1 MQRFIKLIL
10 LFAAPILLF
19 FAAGEWYVEHLPN
32 PARDKHEWMTAH
44 HDDVTTLILGDSHA
58 FYGIRPDQLADSAY
72 SLAMTSQTLRYDDFL
87 LHHYPMPRLRDV
99 VLSIS
104 YFTLWEDFESL
115 GGQDH
120 LISRYHIYMGCRLHH
135 APQYYLECVHRREF
149 IERLRS
155 LYKPSQLSWDALGWG
170 DNYTLDRKATDWDNG
185 AQRAADNTYT
195 DTAVVS
201 LNEDF
206 LLRIISYCRS
216 NGVRL
221 TLVGT
226 PTTASFRQHE
236 APRQL
241 DVNSQVLRRI
251 LRQHPEVQYL
261 DYEADPDFGP
271 DDFYDSD
278 HLTDVGASRLTKKIR
293 QHLSH

>member
-1 MQRFIKLIL
+1 MPRFIKLIL

-19 FAAGEWYVEHLPN
+19 FAAGECYVERLPN

-44 HDDVTTLILGDSHA
+44 HDEVTTLVLGDSHA

-87 LHHYPMPRLRDV
+87 LHHYPMPRLRNV
-99 VLSIS
+99 VLSVS

-120 LISRYHIYMGCRLHH
+120 LISRYHIYMGCRMHR
-135 APQYYLECVHRREF
+135 APQYYLECMHRREF

-155 LYKPSQLSWDALGWG
+155 LYQPSQLSWDAHGWG
-170 DNYTLDRKATDWDNG
+170 DNYTLDRRDADWDNG
-185 AQRAADNTYT
+185 SQRAADNTYT
-195 DTAVVS
+195 DTTVVQ
-201 LNEDF
+201 LNENF
-206 LLRIISYCRS
+206 LLDIIAYCRDR
-216 NGVRL
+216 NVRL
-221 TLVGT
+221 TLVNT

-236 APRQL
+236 AQRQL
-241 DVNSQVLRRI
+241 DVNRQTLQRI

-261 DYEADPDFGP
+261 DYEADPDFTA

-278 HLTDVGASRLTKKIR
+278 HLSDVGASKLSKKIR
-293 QHLSH
+293 QHLLQ

>member
-44 HDDVTTLILGDSHA
+44 HDDVITLILGDSHA

-104 YFTLWEDFESL
+104 YFTLWEDFETL

-120 LISRYHIYMGCRLHH
+120 LISRYHIYMDCRLHH

-155 LYKPSQLSWDALGWG
+155 LYRPAQLSWDALGWG

-185 AQRAADNTYT
+185 AQRAADNTYA